1 MKTILLAAPFA
12 LLVFT
17 GCSSVYKM
25 GQTPDDV
32 YYSPTRPEG
41 AIVRETRED
50 RRDTYYSSYDD
61 WMMQRDI
68 RMRLRDPR
76 WRNLDW
82 DMGYNPFLF
91 SNWNGYYYNPFYH
104 PFPVFSPGVITPVN
118 PKVTTPRTT
127 NLNAFNPPVRNY
139 NQSNTPRNIKTGRV
153 GSQPVRV
160 YNNRNERSSGL
171 GNSLRRVLDPA
182 PTRTYNSDGSSGN
195 WNNSNGRSY
204 NSGSGSSSSGSS
216 GGGGGVSRPARSG
229 RN

>member
-1 MKTILLAAPFA
+1 MKSILLAAPLA
-12 LLVFT
+12 LLFLA
-17 GCSSVYKM
+17 GCSSAYKLR
-25 GQTPDDV
+25 QTPDDV
-32 YYSPTRPEG
+32 YYSPTRAEG
-41 AIVRETRED
+41 AIVRETRET
-50 RRDTYYSSYDD
+50 RREEVYQSYDD

-76 WRNLDW
+76 WRMLDW
-82 DMGYNPFLF
+82 DMGYNPYTFGG
-91 SNWNGYYYNPFYH
+91 WNGYFYNPFYH
-104 PFPVFSPGVITPVN
+104 PLPVFNPGVVTPVN

-127 NLNAFNPPVRNY
+127 NLNAYNPPVRNY
-139 NQSNTPRNIKTGRV
+139 NQTNTPRNVKTGAV

-171 GNSLRRVLDPA
+171 GNTLRRVLDPA

-195 WNNSNGRSY
+195 FNNGSGRSY

-216 GGGGGVSRPARSG
+216 GGGGVSRPARSG